1 MADEIKGSVPDDAQ
15 MVQVTAEAAVK
26 AVKAGDKDLDIA
38 AQIIAE
44 YGEEMGEQTWS
55 AEEEKKLIRKV
66 DWRLIPIVS
75 VRSRICRV

>member
-1 MADEIKGSVPDDAQ
+1 MADEIKGAVPDDAQ
-15 MVQVTAEAAVK
+15 MVQVSAEAAVK
-26 AVKAGDKDLDIA
+26 AVKAGDKAVDIA

-44 YGEEMGEQTWS
+44 YGDEMGGQTWS

-75 VRSRICRV
+75 CLEENFKG